1 MLDAEGNNARRAI
14 LLHNTKLNRPIGEIE
29 CASSRSRRGYSVKGV
44 DHNGSGHG
52 GCETLKRRKDETS
65 ARLASIMKAQFL
77 RRASGSKQLKRSSAC
92 WRSCPWAMLTS
103 RGMLTL
109 KPGRP

>member
-14 LLHNTKLNRPIGEIE
+14 PLHNTKFNRTIGENE

-52 GCETLKRRKDETS
+52 GCETLKRREHETS
-65 ARLASIMKAQFL
+65 ARLASLIKA
-77 RRASGSKQLKRSSAC
+77 
-92 WRSCPWAMLTS
+92 
-103 RGMLTL
+103 
-109 KPGRP
+109 